1 MTLGPT
7 IALVPLAERARG
19 PVARVLS
26 VFGRV
31 PFFFYVLHVP
41 LVHALALA
49 VSVLRTGAIDPW
61 LFGNHPMA
69 PPPVPDGYL
78 TSAVSI
84 AQICAEKEPL

>member
-1 MTLGPT
+1 MGVITHPDMMRIYFPLVWLG
-7 IALVPLAERARG
+7 
-19 PVARVLS
+19 
-26 VFGRV
+26 
-31 PFFFYVLHVP
+31 LHVP

-84 AQICAEKEPL
+84 AQICAEGASIVGPPSCCAN